1 MDEDTPAAPP
11 AAADG
16 GNQGSSEKRKR
27 RRRRRKRSSSKP
39 VEDLDSLLV
48 ADAGPTPTRRKGR
61 RQAIDVTGPAVNLP
75 SSGRNPQRI
84 RGTRQKRQ
92 TPKAPTSR
100 RRHLSRKELDGIGG
114 WLQRAPD
121 QLVANL
127 YKGLGGQ
134 PKRVATRS
142 RMIQL
147 TVRAIAQG
155 SRISALLKGANE
167 RERKAL
173 AALVQTGGVA
183 HASELQKE
191 LSISYG
197 GHPPEWRKTLVGL
210 ANKGVIVASHESEGD
225 FFYVIP
231 EPLVDGMI
239 EALSEDLV
247 VPAFNHEDVR
257 VMDARPFCPPLDFS
271 ITSLAT
277 YIDQNA
283 PRLTQRHEIYRA
295 DREEMDAFFNQIWTT
310 ESELFQF
317 HLKFLMMHNMVE
329 LRGEYLSLN
338 REVMDEWLQLEREDQ
353 RDLIFRALEDSFP
366 MAEWVLWAIQSAT
379 AAEEGDDPQHIWVA
393 EQPLVALYRR
403 WRRGEDWRDRFDR
416 GAFASVRTADRQSYS
431 FAPLVRAGIL
441 DLGQWGQEKFY
452 RLSARGRMLIE
463 PSTDDGFQQFYL
475 TPSFEIMAPA
485 GIAPALLFRIGE
497 LATLTGCD
505 RANTYKITEER
516 IEKAIKNGWRRD
528 DVLQFLRDNSQIGL
542 PENVEQTLKSWI
554 GHRGEIEFHD
564 LMLMTVHR
572 SQIRRVESNKKI
584 KPYLLHRFAPGMYA
598 VDRTR
603 RDEIRAM
610 LEENKFQPANEV
622 RGYPGD
628 PEQVEARHALHTMV
642 AEARMLAVEPA
653 HRGRDHAA
661 PEKLMMVPGARLA
674 RLPSNEDTDED
685 EEIPEV
691 TVSEVRGI
699 VDIAMAKELDV
710 EMVYVGKNGAAELI
724 VEPQRF
730 AFKGE
735 DPVMVGLDKAT
746 DERRTFVL
754 EKIER
759 MRLLEILDGN

>member
-1 MDEDTPAAPP
+1 MDEETS
-11 AAADG
+11 G
-16 GNQGSSEKRKR
+16 GPSAGDNQGSNDKRKR
-27 RRRRRKRSSSKP
+27 RRRRRKRSSATPKQNLDDVL
-39 VEDLDSLLV
+39 VESS
-48 ADAGPTPTRRKGR
+48 GPTPTRRKGR
-61 RQAIDVTGPAVNLP
+61 RQAIDVTGPAVSLP

-84 RGTRQKRQ
+84 RGTRQKRAA
-92 TPKAPTSR
+92 PKAATSR
-100 RRHLSRKELDGIGG
+100 RRHLSRKELDGIGA

-134 PKRVATRS
+134 PNRVATRA

-155 SRISALLKGANE
+155 SRISAMLKGANE

-173 AALVQTGGVA
+173 AALVQCGGIA
-183 HASELQKE
+183 HAAELQKE
-191 LSISYG
+191 LIISYG
-197 GHPPEWRKTLVGL
+197 GHQPEWRKTLVGL
-210 ANKGVIVASHESEGD
+210 ANKGVIVASNEQDGD
-225 FFYVIP
+225 FFYVVP
-231 EPLVDGMI
+231 EPLIDGMI
-239 EALSEDLV
+239 AALSDDLTLPV
-247 VPAFNHEDVR
+247 FNQHDVR
-257 VMDARPFCPPLDFS
+257 VMDAVPFCPPLDFS

-283 PRLTQRHEIYRA
+283 PRLTQRQEIYRA
-295 DREEMDAFFNQIWTT
+295 DREEMDAFFDQIWTT
-310 ESELFQF
+310 DSELFQF

-338 REVMDEWLQLEREDQ
+338 REVMDEWLQLESEDQ
-353 RDLIFRALEDSFP
+353 RDLIFRALEDRFP
-366 MAEWVLWAIQSAT
+366 MAEWVLWAIHGAT
-379 AAEEGDDPQHIWVA
+379 KAEEGEESEHLWVA
-393 EQPLVALYRR
+393 EQPLVSLYRR

-452 RLSARGRMLIE
+452 RLSARGRTLLE
-463 PSTDDGFQQFYL
+463 SSDDDGFQQFYL

-485 GIAPALLFRIGE
+485 GLAPSLLFRIGE
-497 LATLTGCD
+497 LANLTGCD
-505 RANTYKITEER
+505 RANTYKITEDRVEN
-516 IEKAIKNGWRRD
+516 ALKNGWRRD

-542 PENVEQTLKSWI
+542 PDNVESTLKSWI

-572 SQIRRVESNKKI
+572 SQIRRVEGNKKV

-603 RDEIRAM
+603 KEEIQAM
-610 LEENKFQPANEV
+610 LEENKFQPASEV

-628 PEQVEARHALHTMV
+628 PEQVEARHALHAMV

-653 HRGRDHAA
+653 HRGKERAA
-661 PEKLMMVPGARLA
+661 PEKLQPVPGARLA
-674 RLPSNEDTDED
+674 RLPSVDADEEVD
-685 EEIPEV
+685 EIPEV
-691 TVSEVRGI
+691 TVLEVRRI
-699 VDIAMAKELDV
+699 VDLAMAKELDV
-710 EMVYVGKNGAAELI
+710 EMVYVGKNGPAELI

-746 DERRTFVL
+746 DERLTFVL

-759 MRLLEILDGN
+759 MRLLEVIHGG